1 MRVIKAALT
10 VHGGYKRQSP
20 HSTPNSHHNPDKMSL
35 STKVFTRLLSSTRS
49 VGGPPGGEQH
59 RVHNIQDVDREMVE
73 VMFTAN
79 WDKMN
84 NNSSVKDDIKQL
96 TGEEI
101 AIAKQETEGKL
112 FLHGNSLNK

>member
-10 VHGGYKRQSP
+10 VHEGYKRQTP

-49 VGGPPGGEQH
+49 VGGPPGGEQN
-59 RVHNIQDVDREMVE
+59 RVHNIQGVDREMVE

-79 WDKMN
+79 WDKMDN
-84 NNSSVKDDIKQL
+84 NISVKDDIKHL
-96 TGEEI
+96 TREQI
-101 AIAKQETEGKL
+101 ASAKQETRSKITSAWKQFE
-112 FLHGNSLNK
+112 